1 MPPSPFRSAQPT
13 ASPLSSVLL
22 DPGKMVKPKSPTRR
36 KIKVQKKK
44 NHQTKSLHT
53 KQLRLSLTKKLWF
66 TSSQEV
72 KLWVAK
78 VPKSFSFL
86 NQNWWILLRCLNLSN
101 KPKYPYLKLSRAY
114 FKSPRCSEVTNTLP
128 RRCTDIPWFLLME
141 RLGPVDG
148 IRLQNCIPLRQGL
161 PSTYCTQQCKLAC
174 IKTVLYQHW
183 CNSFLKSSSLILL
196 SRT

>member
-1 MPPSPFRSAQPT
+1 MPPSPFSSAQPT
-13 ASPLSSVLL
+13 ASPLSTVLL
-22 DPGKMVKPKSPTRR
+22 DPGKLVKSKGPTRR

-44 NHQTKSLHT
+44 YYQTKSLHT

-66 TSSQEV
+66 SSFQEV

-114 FKSPRCSEVTNTLP
+114 FKLPRCSEVTNTLP
-128 RRCTDIPWFLLME
+128 RRCTAISWFLLME
-141 RLGPVDG
+141 RLGQWMEFAFKTASLSG
-148 IRLQNCIPLRQGL
+148 R
-161 PSTYCTQQCKLAC
+161 AC
-174 IKTVLYQHW
+174 HPAIVRG
-183 CNSFLKSSSLILL
+183 SVS
-196 SRT
+196 